1 MYALIIGASNE
12 TIHAIKSAK
21 DKGIYVL
28 AFDGDENAEGL
39 KYADESFVVDIKD
52 PENVIRIIDSK
63 NIDPK
68 DMIVLPVLIGRYLI
82 TTGTVIDHYGLMG
95 AHKESVNICT
105 DKWLFH
111 ETLAKQSLRD
121 ADCRLVK
128 AGEIPSEPVRFP
140 VIIKP
145 RYGAGS
151 RGVVSVSDKTEWEA
165 EMKGFPC
172 DEDYVVEDE
181 VAGIEYGVDGLVMDG
196 CFHLVFVRKKIN
208 TEPPFRQCV
217 GYMSLSGAEAEQIEN
232 MTRTYMEK
240 LISAAGIKTAVIH
253 ADIIIRDDD
262 GSPFVIEMS
271 TRPSGHRLHDVFT
284 PLVTGVDEVS
294 VYIDHILGRDTWTD
308 PKKRDEVY
316 MIRYFD
322 IEDEIR
328 RIPDSDQLIEK
339 YDLLDYECNM
349 TEGEVRK
356 IKDGHSLMG
365 RGYFILKEKTEGS
378 VCEKADRL
386 LGEYV

>member
-1 MYALIIGASNE
+1 MFALIIGASNE
-12 TIHAIKSAK
+12 SIHAIRVAK
-21 DKGIYVL
+21 KKGLHVL
-28 AFDGDENAEGL
+28 AFDGDADAEGL
-39 KYADESFVVDIKD
+39 KYADESFVVDIRD

-63 NIDPK
+63 GIDPK

-82 TTGTVIDHYGLMG
+82 TTGAVIDHYGLTG

-111 ETLAKQSLRD
+111 ETLAKKDLRD
-121 ADCRLVK
+121 ADCKLVK
-128 AGEIPSEPVRFP
+128 AGDVPCEPAGFP

-151 RGVVSVSDKTEWEA
+151 RGVVSVSGPTEWKA
-165 EMKGFPC
+165 EMEGFPC

-181 VAGIEYGVDGLVMDG
+181 VAGTEYGVDGLVMDG

-217 GYMSLSGAEAEQIEN
+217 GYLSLSGSSGEQIED

-240 LISAAGIKTAVIH
+240 LISAAGIKNAVIH

-262 GSPFVIEMS
+262 GKPFVIEMS

-294 VYIDHILGRDTWTD
+294 VYIDHTLGRDTWTD
-308 PKKRDEVY
+308 PEKKDEVY

-328 RIPDSDQLIEK
+328 RIPDSEQLMKK

-349 TEGEVRK
+349 TEGEIRK

-378 VCEKADRL
+378 VCSKADRL
-386 LGEYV
+386 LEEYV